1 MNFGRDVEVLSSGT
15 ATARVGSVSGT
26 ALLTWQLTLSAD
38 VVLHADSAIYA
49 ARRRL
54 TKSAGK

>member
-1 MNFGRDVEVLSSGT
+1 M
-15 ATARVGSVSGT
+15 
-26 ALLTWQLTLSAD
+26 LTGQLTLSAD